1 MQQSRL
7 FVLVT
12 PTTLTYDPASPL
24 CALLI
29 CKDEATNIGAALD
42 SLDGLTAQI
51 VVVDTGSSDAT
62 AQICARRGVE
72 LHFREWTGDFAAA
85 RNYALQFVRRPWVL
99 ALDADERL
107 EELPRQDL
115 DALFRDESIGAL
127 RVRIRSQLK
136 EAEQYHEHRYP
147 RLFRRHPQI
156 RYRGAVHEQ
165 IGDAIEQLGLRIAD
179 CEVLIRH
186 CGYAV
191 HNEHKAARN
200 REMLERELQ
209 RRPDDAWLRYHL
221 GQTEFADG
229 NNDRAAMHFE
239 RALAGGE
246 LSDEQRS
253 FARMRLA
260 QIALAANSYD
270 EVLRLTEEPG
280 DELHLEGFRMFM
292 RGLAY
297 ALLNRHAEALP
308 LLETPA
314 AGSSSLVD
322 QARRRQLLN
331 LCRGT

>member
-12 PTTLTYDPASPL
+12 PTTLTYDPTSPL
-24 CALLI
+24 CAVLI

-42 SLDGLTAQI
+42 SLDGHTAQI
-51 VVVDTGSSDAT
+51 VVVDTGSSDNT

-85 RNYALQFVRRPWVL
+85 RNHALQFVRRPWIL

-107 EELPRQDL
+107 EELPSQDL
-115 DALFRDESIGAL
+115 KALLNDESIGAL
-127 RVRIRSQLK
+127 RVRIRSQLG

-179 CEVLIRH
+179 CEILINH
-186 CGYAV
+186 LGYAV
-191 HNEHKAARN
+191 HDEHKAARN

-209 RRPDDAWLRYHL
+209 QRPDDAWLRYHL

-229 NNDRAAMHFE
+229 NNDKAATHFE
-239 RALAGGE
+239 DALGGAG
-246 LSDEQRS
+246 LSAEQRT
-253 FARMRLA
+253 FAQLRLA

-270 EVLRLTEEPG
+270 EVLRRTEERSG
-280 DELHLEGFRMFM
+280 ELHLEGFRMFM

-308 LLETPA
+308 LLETSA
-314 AGSSSLVD
+314 ACSSSLVD
-322 QARRRQLLN
+322 QTRRQQLLD
-331 LCRGT
+331 LCRRT